1 MRRKCVGSVAL
12 LQIPSRC
19 PYPKSQRDNLWA
31 MFGLAKIVN
40 ASDLEASLLDV
51 VRPWTSQING
61 CAHCADMQS
70 KDLRARG
77 ESSRDFISGI
87 VIAELGLR
95 ETN

>member
-1 MRRKCVGSVAL
+1 

-31 MFGLAKIVN
+31 MFGLAKIFE
-40 ASDLEASLLDV
+40 ASDLEASLLDGEV
-51 VRPWTSQING
+51 LNLADQWL
-61 CAHCADMQS
+61 CAPTCS
-70 KDLRARG
+70 RKDLRARG

>member
-1 MRRKCVGSVAL
+1 VGDVWL
-12 LQIPSRC
+12 GKDL
-19 PYPKSQRDNLWA
+19 
-31 MFGLAKIVN
+31 N

-77 ESSRDFISGI
+77 ESEQRFYLGI
-87 VIAELGLR
+87 VIAQLSLR
-95 ETN
+95 ETKWNARSFF